1 MIKAEIIAIDGL
13 KKGSIELPKIF
24 ESEVRL
30 DLIKRAYDAEQSV
43 KRPKYGAFRWAG
55 QQTSAPKQMKHARA
69 GYKAHYGQGISRFPR
84 KSLSNRGSR
93 FFWVGAFAPGARGG
107 RGAHPAKPYKNYEK
121 SINQKEKKKAFYSVI
136 SASRIMVIENKF
148 EDLKKTKE
156 ILNAIKNITKEK
168 CLIVTSKDIKTKNLD
183 TKMVPVKQIS
193 VSDLAP
199 GSIPRKLVLWTEKAI
214 MEVK

>member
-1 MIKAEIIAIDGL
+1 MKAEIISIDGQ
-13 KKGSIELPKIF
+13 KKGSIELPKAF

-30 DLIKRAYDAEQSV
+30 DLIKRACDAEQSV
-43 KRPKYGAFRWAG
+43 KRPAYGAFEWAG
-55 QQTSAPKQMKHARA
+55 KMTSATKQMKHARA
-69 GYKAHYGQGISRFPR
+69 GYKAHYGQGISRVPR

-93 FFWVGAFAPGARGG
+93 FFWVGAFAPGMRGG
-107 RGAHPAKPYKNYEK
+107 RAAHPPKSYKNNEK
-121 SINQKEKKKAFYSVI
+121 LINQKEKRKAFYSAI
-136 SASRIMVIENKF
+136 SASKIMIIENKF

-168 CLIVTSKDIKTKNLD
+168 CTLIVTSKEIKTKNLD

-214 MEVK
+214 GEIK